1 MADNE
6 GTQTTETNHTA
17 GTADVAD
24 VGAGRTGAAPSGGAT
39 ESGTA
44 IESGDASEP
53 RAAGQ
58 DGAATTEMSVAEL
71 REWLQ
76 RWVAEATGQPVEQIT
91 VDRPMEEFGLASR
104 DAIALGGDIEELT
117 GVLLSATIVYK
128 HPTIA
133 SLAERIING
142 EPDEPE
148 ELADDSF
155 YTAGYQPGEAHDIAI
170 VGLSTRLPG
179 AGDTPESTWDF
190 LINRGDGIR
199 ELPEGR
205 WSEFTSD
212 PAVAAA
218 IEQGNTLGGYLD
230 QDVVKG
236 FDAEFFAM
244 SPVEVE
250 RVDPQQ
256 RLMMELT
263 WEALEHARIPAN
275 ELKGEAV
282 GVFVGTSTNDF
293 AMVSALGLGKTDA
306 DAPASAD
313 AYGLTGGSSAII
325 ANRIS
330 YFYDFRGPSIAVD
343 TACSSTMVAVHDA
356 VRALRNGD
364 ADVALAGGVNMLL
377 APMITLGFDSVGA
390 VSEDGHIKAF
400 SSDAD
405 GMVRSEGAGLFVL
418 KRLSDAERDG
428 DRVLAVVKGSAVNS
442 DGRSNGLLAPNPDA
456 QADVLRRAYR
466 DAGIVPSTVDFIEAH
481 GTGTPIGD
489 PIEADALGQV
499 VGRGRDADRPALL
512 GSVKT
517 NFGHLE
523 SGAGAAS
530 LAKAVMALQHNVIP
544 PNIGYAGPS
553 PYIPFE
559 QAHLK
564 VVDEPTE
571 FPRYSG
577 KATIG
582 ISGFGFGGTNAHL
595 VVQEYVPAE
604 LAKAGAANQNSN
616 GSTDDTEAGLAE
628 DDPDAESTDA
638 LTGAEAIIEAEGTAD
653 AEPAANVEVPE
664 WTEARTEPVP
674 LVIPVSAYLPSR
686 RRRAATDLADWLES
700 EAGQAT
706 PLADV
711 ARALAKRNHGRSR
724 GVVVAQTHEEAIA
737 GLRAIAAGKPGPG
750 VFTAD
755 APAAQGPMWVLAG
768 FGSHHRKMG
777 KQLYL
782 ENSIFART
790 VDEIDELVVD
800 EAGYSVKEM
809 ILDDAQDWDV
819 GTSQVG
825 VFTIQLGLAAVLR
838 AHGANPQAVVGH
850 SQGEAAGAYI
860 SGGLPLEDAVRVICA
875 RSRLMGEGEQMISDD
890 EVRNMALVEYSAED
904 IEKVLVDYPDLE
916 VAVYAAPTNTVIG
929 GPPDQVHA
937 IVARAEAE
945 GKFARVLQTRGAGHT
960 SQMDPLLGELAAEL
974 AGLEPTR
981 LTADLYSTVHKGGV
995 YRAGHD
1001 PVHDE
1006 DYWVTNMRHS
1016 VYFTNAIGQA
1026 VNAGITTYLELAPNS
1041 VALMQV
1047 MGTTFAA
1054 GVHNAALIPTLKR
1067 KEDEAGGVISALA
1080 QLYVQGH
1087 SVDLPSL
1094 LPAGAYAD
1102 IPRTAFLRKEYW
1114 PKVSISTG
1122 SGSGR
1127 APGAHVA
1134 LPDGRHAWEVAATAV
1149 TDLAALVHTAAA
1161 QVLSDVTPGATIA
1174 HAAVPTAGTLTTTL
1188 TPHPGGASIQVHA
1201 REGNAFRLLFD
1212 AVVTSGAPLPA
1223 AAAPVAQA
1231 APAAE
1236 TDGGAADLAVAET
1249 FGERWDPS
1257 SSQTIEERLATI
1269 AAESMGYAVED
1280 LPMEIP
1286 LMELGLDSLMAMRI
1300 KNRVEYEFDIPSLQV
1315 SAVRDASLNE
1325 VGKVLH
1331 YAIEHRDEV
1340 AAMAEQQAADG
1351 GSLNVDDNF
1360 VAAARAAMEAG
1371 EDPAAA
1377 VKQQADAQGAPA
1389 ENAAP
1394 AADAAGAA
1402 PTAAASTTAADAPA
1416 ATLAAADTATDADAA
1431 DTSASAAVAG
1441 AGNAGTA
1448 TESASTAES
1457 EGTADKASGTGEQ
1470 QTAATP
1476 AQAAA
1481 AVGGAQGAATKEPEA
1496 DVPPR
1501 DAAERLTF
1509 AAWAMVTGKS
1519 AGGIFNTLPI
1529 LDEDTAQK
1537 LAARLSD
1544 RVGAEVDVE
1553 DVLDCETIEQLSDIV
1568 RKHQDSATEVDG
1580 FIRPLRP
1587 LAEGSRAVPVFV
1599 FHPSGGNTLVY
1610 EPLLKRL
1617 PEGTP
1622 MYGFERI
1629 EGSIPDRA
1637 REYASEI
1644 RKIFP
1649 GGPYVLYGWSLGAV
1663 FALQV
1668 GQIMRAE
1675 GDDVRLV
1682 GLVDLAIPVEDEDPS
1697 PEGRRARIER
1707 FQAFAQKTYG
1717 IEGQLDDDML
1727 QELADA
1733 SDEEQYEIIM
1743 SLLKFADVKIPG
1755 GVLEH
1760 QRTSW
1765 LDGRDLQQAQPSH
1778 YEGDVTLYLADRYHD
1793 GIIELE
1799 PRFADRQPNGG
1810 WDGYIPN
1817 LEVIHIPGDHLQ
1829 IIDEPR
1835 VAQIGADLARKLAA
1849 IDTAAIGGAATN
1861 NDADNV
1867 PGKGEQ

>member
-6 GTQTTETNHTA
+6 GTQTTETSGVTA
-17 GTADVAD
+17 AATSGADDVEVTTQQAEAAVAEQD
-24 VGAGRTGAAPSGGAT
+24 GSV
-39 ESGTA
+39 ESGA
-44 IESGDASEP
+44 PD
-53 RAAGQ
+53 
-58 DGAATTEMSVAEL
+58 MSVAEL

-76 RWVAEATGQPVEQIT
+76 RWVADATGQPIEQIT

-104 DAIALGGDIEELT
+104 DALALGGDIEERT
-117 GVLLSATIVYK
+117 GVLLNATIVYQ

-142 EPDEPE
+142 EPDAPE
-148 ELADDSF
+148 DLADDAF
-155 YTAGYQPGEAHDIAI
+155 YTAGYQPGAAHDVAI

-179 AGDTPESTWDF
+179 AGTTPDSTWEF
-190 LINRGDGIR
+190 LINRGDAIR
-199 ELPEGR
+199 ERPEGR
-205 WSEFTSD
+205 WAEFTGD
-212 PAVAAA
+212 PDIAAA
-218 IEQGNTLGGYLD
+218 VENGNTLGGYLD

-275 ELKGEAV
+275 TLKGEAV
-282 GVFVGTSTNDF
+282 GVFIGTSTNDF
-293 AMVSALGLGKTDA
+293 QLIAALGLGKSDP

-313 AYGLTGGSSAII
+313 AYALTGASTSIV
-325 ANRIS
+325 ANRVS
-330 YFYDFRGPSIAVD
+330 YFYDFRGPSVAID
-343 TACSSTMVAVHDA
+343 TACSATMVAVHDA
-356 VRALRNGD
+356 VRALRNGE
-364 ADVALAGGVNMLL
+364 ADLALAGGVNMLL
-377 APMITLGFDSVGA
+377 APAITLGFDSIGA
-390 VSEDGHIKAF
+390 VAKDGHIKAF

-405 GMVRSEGAGLFVL
+405 GMVRSEGAGLVVL
-418 KRLSDAERDG
+418 KRLADAERDG
-428 DRVLAVVKGSAVNS
+428 DHILAVVKGSAVNS
-442 DGRSNGLLAPNPDA
+442 DGRSNGIFAPNPDA

-466 DAGIVPSTVDFIEAH
+466 DAGIAPSTVDYIEAH

-489 PIEADALGQV
+489 PIEADALGRV
-499 VGRGRDADRPALL
+499 VGRGRDEDKPALL
-512 GSVKT
+512 GSAKT

-530 LAKAVMALQHNVIP
+530 LAKVVMALQHNVIP
-544 PNIGYAGPS
+544 PNLGYAGPS

-577 KATIG
+577 TATVG

-595 VVQEYVPAE
+595 VIQEYVPA
-604 LAKAGAANQNSN
+604 AAESE
-616 GSTDDTEAGLAE
+616 EAGTQEDSAADELSAE
-628 DDPDAESTDA
+628 PDHESTDVLA
-638 LTGAEAIIEAEGTAD
+638 GAEAIVGGTDPVA
-653 AEPAANVEVPE
+653 AAAPAVETAE
-664 WTEARTEPVP
+664 WTRARTEPLP
-674 LVIPVSAYLPSR
+674 VILPVSAYLPSR
-686 RRRAATDLADWLES
+686 RRRAADELADWLES

-706 PLADV
+706 PLEDV
-711 ARALAKRNHGRSR
+711 ARSLAKRNHGRSR
-724 GVVVAQTHEEAIA
+724 GVVLATTHDEAVA

-755 APAAQGPMWVLAG
+755 SPAVEGPMWVLAG

-790 VDEIDELVVD
+790 VDAVDELVVD

-825 VFTIQLGLAAVLR
+825 VFTIQLGLAALLR
-838 AHGANPQAVVGH
+838 AHGAEPYGVVGH

-860 SGGLPLEDAVRVICA
+860 CGGLPLEDAVRVICA
-875 RSRLMGEGEQMISDD
+875 RSRLMGEGEQMITDD
-890 EVRNMALVEYSAED
+890 QVRNMALVEYSAED
-904 IEKVLVDYPDLE
+904 IEKVLPEYPDLE

-974 AGLEPTR
+974 AGIEPTKP
-981 LTADLYSTVHKGGV
+981 TTDLYSTVHKATV
-995 YRAGHD
+995 YKAGSD

-1006 DYWVTNMRHS
+1006 DYWVTNMRGS
-1016 VYFTNAIGQA
+1016 VYFTNAIRQA
-1026 VNAGITTYLELAPNS
+1026 VDNSITTYLELAPNS

-1054 GVHNAALIPTLKR
+1054 GVPNAALIPTLKR
-1067 KEDEAGGVISALA
+1067 KEDEAAGVISALA
-1080 QLYVQGH
+1080 QLYVHGH

-1094 LPAGAYAD
+1094 LPAGDYAD
-1102 IPRTAFLRKEYW
+1102 VPRTAFVRKEYW
-1114 PKVSISTG
+1114 PKVSVAGG

-1134 LPDGRHAWEVAATAV
+1134 LPDGRHAWEVQAAAV
-1149 TDLAALVHTAAA
+1149 TDLAALVNAAAA
-1161 QVLSDVTPGATIA
+1161 QVLSDVAVGATIA

-1188 TPHPGGASIQVHA
+1188 TPHPGGASVQVHV
-1201 REGNAFRLLFD
+1201 REGNAFRLVFD
-1212 AVVTSGAPLPA
+1212 AVVTASAPAGAGTPA
-1223 AAAPVAQA
+1223 AVASTPV
-1231 APAAE
+1231 E
-1236 TDGGAADLAVAET
+1236 TGSGTADLVVAES
-1249 FGERWDPS
+1249 FGERWDPHGT
-1257 SSQTIEERLATI
+1257 QTVEQRLATI

-1331 YAIEHRDEV
+1331 YAIEHRDQV
-1340 AAMAEQQAADG
+1340 AAMAEKQAAEG
-1351 GSLNVDDNF
+1351 GALTVDDNF

-1377 VKQQADAQGAPA
+1377 LAQAQDEGTEPA
-1389 ENAAP
+1389 AAP
-1394 AADAAGAA
+1394 AAGAEEAVAVADSAATAEASDTASPTRSASEGDAAATALLGGGQAAGAK
-1402 PTAAASTTAADAPA
+1402 DA
-1416 ATLAAADTATDADAA
+1416 
-1431 DTSASAAVAG
+1431 
-1441 AGNAGTA
+1441 
-1448 TESASTAES
+1448 
-1457 EGTADKASGTGEQ
+1457 
-1470 QTAATP
+1470 
-1476 AQAAA
+1476 
-1481 AVGGAQGAATKEPEA
+1481 EA

-1509 AAWAMVTGKS
+1509 AAWATVTGKS

-1537 LAARLSD
+1537 LAERLSE
-1544 RVGAEVDVE
+1544 RVGAEIEVDE
-1553 DVLDCETIEQLSDIV
+1553 VLDCETIEQLSDIV
-1568 RKHQDSATEVDG
+1568 RNHQDSATEVDG

-1587 LAEGSRAVPVFV
+1587 VVEGSNVIPVFV

-1617 PEGTP
+1617 PENTP

-1629 EGSIPDRA
+1629 EGSIPERA
-1637 REYASEI
+1637 REYADEI

-1649 GGPYVLYGWSLGAV
+1649 SGPYVLYGWSLGAV

-1668 GQIMRAE
+1668 GQIMRAD

-1682 GLVDLAIPVEDEDPS
+1682 GLIDLALPVEDEDTS
-1697 PEGRRARIER
+1697 PAGRRTRIER

-1717 IEGQLDDDML
+1717 IEGQLDDEML

-1733 SDEEQYEIIM
+1733 SDEEQLEIIM

-1755 GVLEH
+1755 GVIEH

-1765 LDGRDLQQAQPSH
+1765 LDSRDLQKAQPSN
-1778 YEGDVTLYLADRYHD
+1778 YDGEVTLYLADRYHD
-1793 GIIELE
+1793 GIIEIE
-1799 PRFADRQPNGG
+1799 PRYADRQPNGG

-1835 VAQIGADLARKLAA
+1835 VSQIGADLSRKLAA
-1849 IDTAAIGGAATN
+1849 IS
-1861 NDADNV
+1861 NDA

>member
-6 GTQTTETNHTA
+6 GTQTTATTGDANAEVEQQTTA
-17 GTADVAD
+17 TEQSVTEPGGTAK
-24 VGAGRTGAAPSGGAT
+24 SGGT
-39 ESGTA
+39 
-44 IESGDASEP
+44 D
-53 RAAGQ
+53 
-58 DGAATTEMSVAEL
+58 MSVAEL

-76 RWVAEATGQPVEQIT
+76 RWVADATGQPMEQIT

-117 GVLLSATIVYK
+117 GVLLNATIVYQ

-133 SLAERIING
+133 ALAERIING
-142 EPDEPE
+142 EPEAPE
-148 ELADDSF
+148 EAADDAF
-155 YTAGYQPGEAHDIAI
+155 YTAGYQPGAAHDIAI

-179 AGDTPESTWDF
+179 AGHTPESTWDF

-205 WSEFTSD
+205 WSEFLAD
-212 PAVAAA
+212 PDIAAA
-218 IEQGNTLGGYLD
+218 VENGNTLGGYLD
-230 QDVVKG
+230 QDVIKG

-275 ELKGEAV
+275 TLKGESV
-282 GVFVGTSTNDF
+282 GVFIGTSTNDF
-293 AMVSALGLGKTDA
+293 SLIAALGLGKSDA

-313 AYGLTGGSSAII
+313 AYALTGGSTAIV
-325 ANRIS
+325 ANRVS
-330 YFYDFRGPSIAVD
+330 YFYDFRGPSVAVD
-343 TACSSTMVAVHDA
+343 TACSSTLVAVHDA

-377 APMITLGFDSVGA
+377 APAITLGFDSIGA
-390 VSEDGHIKAF
+390 VAKDGHIKAF

-405 GMVRSEGAGLFVL
+405 GMVRSEGAGMVVL
-418 KRLSDAERDG
+418 KRLADAERDG
-428 DRVLAVVKGSAVNS
+428 DRILAVVKGTAVNS
-442 DGRSNGLLAPNPDA
+442 DGRSNGIVAPNPDA
-456 QADVLRRAYR
+456 QVDVLRRAYR
-466 DAGIVPSTVDFIEAH
+466 DAGIAPSTVDYIEAH

-489 PIEADALGQV
+489 PIEADALGRV
-499 VGRGRDADRPALL
+499 VGRGREDDKPALL
-512 GSVKT
+512 GSAKT

-523 SGAGAAS
+523 SGAGAAA
-530 LAKAVMALQHNVIP
+530 LAKVILALQHNVIP

-553 PYIPFE
+553 PFIPFD

-577 KATIG
+577 TATIG
-582 ISGFGFGGTNAHL
+582 VSGFGFGGTNAH
-595 VVQEYVPAE
+595 VVIQEYVPAAAATDEVKDDAAQDASAETE
-604 LAKAGAANQNSN
+604 L
-616 GSTDDTEAGLAE
+616 
-628 DDPDAESTDA
+628 DAELDNEATDVLA
-638 LTGAEAIIEAEGTAD
+638 GAEAIIEGND
-653 AEPAANVEVPE
+653 PLAEPEPEPVAEAAE
-664 WTEARTEPVP
+664 WTQERTEPLP
-674 LVIPVSAYLPSR
+674 VILPVSAYLPSR
-686 RRRAATDLADWLES
+686 RRRAASDLADWLES

-706 PLADV
+706 PLEDV
-711 ARALAKRNHGRSR
+711 ARSLAKRNHGRSR
-724 GVVVAQTHEEAIA
+724 GVVLAKTHEEAVA

-755 APAAQGPMWVLAG
+755 SPAAQGPMWVLAG

-790 VDEIDELVVD
+790 VDEVDELVVD

-825 VFTIQLGLAAVLR
+825 VFTIQLGLAALLR
-838 AHGANPQAVVGH
+838 AHGAEPAGVVGH

-875 RSRLMGEGEQMISDD
+875 RSRLMGEGEQMITDD
-890 EVRNMALVEYSAED
+890 QVRNMALVEYSAED
-904 IEKVLVDYPDLE
+904 IEKVLPEYPDLE

-974 AGLEPTR
+974 AGIEPTKV
-981 LTADLYSTVHKGGV
+981 TTDLYSTVHKATV
-995 YRAGHD
+995 YKAGSD
-1001 PVHDE
+1001 PVHDV
-1006 DYWVTNMRHS
+1006 DYWVTNMRGS
-1016 VYFTNAIGQA
+1016 VYFTNAIRRA
-1026 VNAGITTYLELAPNS
+1026 VDAGITTYLELAPNS

-1067 KEDEAGGVISALA
+1067 KEDEAAGVISALA

-1087 SVDLPSL
+1087 PVDLVSL
-1094 LPAGAYAD
+1094 LPAGDYAD
-1102 IPRTAFLRKEYW
+1102 VPRTAFLRKEYW
-1114 PKVSISTG
+1114 PKVSIATG

-1134 LPDGRHAWEVAATAV
+1134 LPDGRHAWEVAASAV
-1149 TDLAALVHTAAA
+1149 TDLAGLVNAAAA
-1161 QVLSDVTPGATIA
+1161 QVLSEVALGATVA
-1174 HAAVPTAGTLTTTL
+1174 HSPLPASGTLTTTL
-1188 TPHPGGASIQVHA
+1188 TPHPGGASVQVHV
-1201 REGNAFRLLFD
+1201 REGHAFRLLFD
-1212 AVVTSGAPLPA
+1212 AVVTASAPSGNGTP
-1223 AAAPVAQA
+1223 
-1231 APAAE
+1231 APAVQPAPAPAE
-1236 TDGGAADLAVAET
+1236 TDSGTADLVVAES
-1249 FGERWDPS
+1249 FGERWDPNGT
-1257 SSQTIEERLATI
+1257 QTVEERLATI

-1325 VGKVLH
+1325 VGKVLR
-1331 YAIEHRDEV
+1331 YAIEHRDQV
-1340 AAMAEQQAADG
+1340 AAMAEKQATEG
-1351 GSLNVDDNF
+1351 GSLTVDDNF

-1377 VKQQADAQGAPA
+1377 VKQQVEAAEPKPAETVAPA
-1389 ENAAP
+1389 GD
-1394 AADAAGAA
+1394 AADAKTG
-1402 PTAAASTTAADAPA
+1402 SE
-1416 ATLAAADTATDADAA
+1416 
-1431 DTSASAAVAG
+1431 
-1441 AGNAGTA
+1441 NGTA
-1448 TESASTAES
+1448 
-1457 EGTADKASGTGEQ
+1457 
-1470 QTAATP
+1470 P

-1481 AVGGAQGAATKEPEA
+1481 VFGGGRGAGTKEPES

-1529 LDEDTAQK
+1529 LDEDTAEK

-1544 RVGAEVDVE
+1544 RVGATIDVD

-1568 RKHQDSATEVDG
+1568 RRHQDSATEVEG

-1587 LAEGSRAVPVFV
+1587 LPEGSTAIPVFV

-1629 EGSIPDRA
+1629 EGSIPERA
-1637 REYASEI
+1637 REYAAEI

-1649 GGPYVLYGWSLGAV
+1649 SGPYVLYGWSLGAV

-1668 GQIMRAE
+1668 AQIMRAE

-1682 GLVDLAIPVEDEDPS
+1682 GLIDLAIPVEDEDPS

-1717 IEGQLDDDML
+1717 IEGQLDEEML
-1727 QELADA
+1727 QELAEA

-1765 LDGRDLQQAQPSH
+1765 LDGRDLQKAQPSH

-1835 VAQIGADLARKLAA
+1835 VAQIGADLTRKLAA
-1849 IDTAAIGGAATN
+1849 ISTEAD
-1861 NDADNV
+1861 DA